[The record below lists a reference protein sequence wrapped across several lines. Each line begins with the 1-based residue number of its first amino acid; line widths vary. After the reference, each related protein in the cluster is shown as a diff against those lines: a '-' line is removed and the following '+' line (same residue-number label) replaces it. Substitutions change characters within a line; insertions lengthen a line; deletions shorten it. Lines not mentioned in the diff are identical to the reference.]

1 VTELRHATGDRLSA
15 VDLYALLS
23 LRFEVFV
30 IEQECLYPEL
40 DGQDL
45 LADTEHLWWQPA
57 DTPLACLRLLAEP
70 DGGVRIG
77 RVCTAKHARGQGLS
91 GVLMTT
97 ALERI
102 GDVPSVLEA
111 QTHAQSFYARFGY
124 EPTGAPYLEDGI
136 EHITMRRAG
145 RVG

>member
-1 VTELRHATGDRLSA
+1 MTELRHATGDRLSA